1 MYDVPQDALERAA
14 LGGHAE
20 RDGLAAESL
29 NPRNNPA
36 AETLNPRDSLAAEAD
51 NFEPALRMAE
61 GELVYDYAWF
71 PAMQAADPVSCVF
84 ASTSRVSS
92 S

>member
-1 MYDVPQDALERAA
+1 MLDHLCCRLRVYDVPQDALERAA
-14 LGGHAE
+14 LGGRAE
-20 RDGLAAESL
+20 RDSM
-29 NPRNNPA
+29 A

-51 NFEPALRMAE
+51 SFEPALRMAE